1 MNSVTVL
8 SLFLCCG
15 AAAAGVRYAHYRI
28 KTRRG
33 LLRAWESKR
42 DTQMIC
48 MLSIYKP
55 TFSHVS
61 FFVYIEIVTESR
73 GS

>member
-33 LLRAWESKR
+33 LLRAWENKKGYTI
-42 DTQMIC
+42 DLYAQH
-48 MLSIYKP
+48 L
-55 TFSHVS
+55 
-61 FFVYIEIVTESR
+61 
-73 GS
+73 